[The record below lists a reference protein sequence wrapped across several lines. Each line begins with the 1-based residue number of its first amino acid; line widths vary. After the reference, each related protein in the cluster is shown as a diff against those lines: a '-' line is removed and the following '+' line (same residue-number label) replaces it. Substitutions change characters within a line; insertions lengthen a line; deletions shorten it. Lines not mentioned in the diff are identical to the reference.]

1 MIFPNFSQP
10 NQHQPTPHDAN
21 RDSTKFT
28 NPGQLFGQING
39 IQINFEDILLFPNNH
54 NFEQLT
60 EML

>member
-28 NPGQLFGQING
+28 NPGQLWTNQWNSDKLGRYSLIARL
-39 IQINFEDILLFPNNH
+39 IQL
-54 NFEQLT
+54 
-60 EML
+60 